1 MRWKG
6 KQTFR
11 VWAMLTLVFVSAFFW
26 GGSVTAD
33 DTGWS
38 ESSTRI
44 VEDDEVIEPFEVEPQ
59 KNADPLEKFN
69 RAMFHFNDRL
79 YFWAL
84 KPVSRVYQAFIPQGV
99 RICIRNAYHNFLMPI
114 RVLNCTF
121 QGKFDKAGSEL
132 ARFGIN
138 STLGAGGM
146 FDFAATEYNIK
157 PHDEDTGQ
165 TLGFYGM
172 RPFAYIVWPFLG
184 PSSVRDTLGSVA
196 DSFMNPLAYV
206 SPEPWVG
213 PAVRGGMVVNKTS
226 LTLGEYEDFK
236 ESALDPYVSMR
247 DAFLQNR
254 ARAIKK

>member
-1 MRWKG
+1 MGAFLWVG
-6 KQTFR
+6 G
-11 VWAMLTLVFVSAFFW
+11 VS
-26 GGSVTAD
+26 AD
-33 DTGWS
+33 DTVWS
-38 ESSTRI
+38 GSGSRV
-44 VEDDEVIEPFEVEPQ
+44 VEENGELEPFEVEAQ

-69 RAMFHFNDRL
+69 RVMFHFNDKL
-79 YFWAL
+79 YFWFL

-99 RICIRNAYHNFLMPI
+99 RICIRNAYHNFLMPV

-121 QGKFDKAGSEL
+121 QGKFHNAGTEL

-146 FDFAATEYNIK
+146 FDFANTHYNIK
-157 PHDEDTGQ
+157 RHEEDSGQ

-172 RPFAYIVWPFLG
+172 RPYAYINWPFLG

-196 DSFMNPLAYV
+196 DGFMNPLAYL

-213 PAVRGGMVVNKTS
+213 PAVRGGTIVNKTS

-236 ESALDPYVSMR
+236 KSALDPYVSMR
-247 DAFLQNR
+247 DAYLQNR
-254 ARAIKK
+254 ARAIQK